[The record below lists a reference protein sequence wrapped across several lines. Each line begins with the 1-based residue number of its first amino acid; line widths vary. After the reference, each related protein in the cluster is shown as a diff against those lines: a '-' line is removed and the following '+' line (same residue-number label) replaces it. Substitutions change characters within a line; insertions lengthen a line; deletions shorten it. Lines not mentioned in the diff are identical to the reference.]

1 MTGIEFKTARKE
13 CLKVSQAELA
23 ALMETPKRT
32 IQDIEALGDQPVRGC
47 YKRLLEL
54 LIERDRWVMQAVI
67 EKVDRDIA
75 RAYPNGIPS
84 AVESDFNVD

>member
-1 MTGIEFKTARKE
+1 MTGSELKRARKE

-32 IQDIEALGDQPVRGC
+32 IQDIEARGDQPVRGC

-54 LIERDRWVMQAVI
+54 LIWRDRVIMQAII

-75 RAYPNGIPS
+75 RDFPNGIKS
-84 AVESDFNVD
+84 EVDEE